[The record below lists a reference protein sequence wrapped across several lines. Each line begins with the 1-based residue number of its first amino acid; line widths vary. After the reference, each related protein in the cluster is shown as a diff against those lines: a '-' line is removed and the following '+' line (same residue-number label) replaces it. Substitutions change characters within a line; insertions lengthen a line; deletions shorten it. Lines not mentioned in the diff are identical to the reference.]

1 MVDEKEKGGMET
13 IISIQTQPLDS
24 QPPNSN
30 DTATNQLE
38 IQNPNKKYER
48 PSNEQAI
55 GEIKKLEQSFEESHK
70 TKQKKKN
77 K

>member
-24 QPPNSN
+24 QPFNSN
-30 DTATNQLE
+30 DTATKLD
-38 IQNPNKKYER
+38 IPNPNKKLER

-55 GEIKKLEQSFEESHK
+55 EEIKKLDQSFEESH
-70 TKQKKKN
+70 
-77 K
+77 

>member
-24 QPPNSN
+24 QPLNSN

-38 IQNPNKKYER
+38 LQNQDKNNER
-48 PSNEQAI
+48 PGNEQAI
-55 GEIKKLEQSFEESHK
+55 GEIKKLEQSFAESH
-70 TKQKKKN
+70 
-77 K
+77 